1 MAEESIL
8 TDDFLHELMNVGEV
22 DLLVGVPT
30 YNDAATIGQ
39 IVQAI
44 RAGLVQYFPR
54 QRAVIVNADGGSHDQ
69 TQELVR
75 AASINDLQHTPNPHA
90 LRTLHSIS
98 ARYGGGP
105 TSGRGL
111 YAILAAAD
119 LLHSSAC
126 AVISA
131 DSTNI
136 EPEWIAHLLQPISGE
151 GFDLVTPVY
160 HRHKFDGLLVRNL
173 VYPMT
178 RALYGKQIREPY
190 PSEFA
195 VSGRL
200 ATHLFGQDG
209 WAAAEAE
216 QDGAKLYLTI
226 SAITGGFKLAQAL
239 LGSKTR
245 AASSPPADVVD
256 ALREGVGPL
265 FFSLDR
271 QPAWRTSTPSEPI
284 PILGGKPE
292 VTLDPLR
299 INRKRLYD
307 LFRSGVAELAPL
319 LSSIVSPPTL
329 EQLQQLAARGEADFC
344 YCDELWVKTVYEFA
358 ASYHRA
364 VLNRD
369 HIIQAL
375 APLYRGR
382 AYTFL
387 VENRDSQS
395 EEVERNVE
403 ALCLTFEKAKPYL
416 GELWDGRK

>member
-1 MAEESIL
+1 LAEESIL

-30 YNDAATIGQ
+30 YNDAANIGQ

-44 RAGLVQYFPR
+44 RAGLVMYFPR
-54 QRAVIVNADGGSHDQ
+54 LRSVIVNADGGSQDK

-75 AASINDLQHTPNPHA
+75 AASINDLQHSSNPHA

-126 AVISA
+126 AVVSP

-136 EPEWIAHLLQPISGE
+136 EPEWIAHLLQPVCRE

-178 RALYGKQIREPY
+178 RALYAKQIREPY

-195 VSGRL
+195 FSGRL
-200 ATHLFGQDG
+200 ATHLFGQED
-209 WAAAEAE
+209 WAEEAE

-245 AASSPPADVVD
+245 AQNLPPADVVD

-265 FFSLDR
+265 FFSLDH
-271 QPAWRTSTPSEPI
+271 QSAWRSNTPSEPV
-284 PILGGKPE
+284 PILGGQPE
-292 VTLDPLR
+292 LTLDPLR

-307 LFRSGVAELAPL
+307 LFRSGVGELAPL
-319 LSSIVSPPTL
+319 LNSIVSRSTL
-329 EQLQQLAARGEADFC
+329 EDLQQLASRGEQDFC
-344 YCDELWVKTVYEFA
+344 YCDELWVRTVYEFA

-364 VLNRD
+364 VISRD

-387 VENRDSQS
+387 VENHDSQG

-403 ALCLTFEKAKPYL
+403 ALCLTFEKLKPYL
-416 GELWDGRK
+416 EDLWDGRK

>member
-1 MAEESIL
+1 LAEESIL

-22 DLLVGVPT
+22 DLIVGVPT

-39 IVQAI
+39 IVQAV
-44 RAGLVQYFPR
+44 RAGLVKYFPR
-54 QRAVIVNADGGSHDQ
+54 QRAVILNADGGSQDN

-75 AASINDLQHTPNPHA
+75 AASINDLQPAANPHA

-111 YAILAAAD
+111 YAILGAAD
-119 LLHSSAC
+119 LLHCSAC

-136 EPEWIAHLLQPISGE
+136 EPEWIAHLLQPVQE
-151 GFDLVTPVY
+151 DFDLVTPVY

-178 RALYGKQIREPY
+178 RALYAKQVREPY

-195 VSGRL
+195 FSGRL
-200 ATHLFGQDG
+200 ATHLFGQEG
-209 WAAAEAE
+209 WVEEAE

-226 SAITGGFKLAQAL
+226 SAITSGFKLAQAL

-245 AASSPPADVVD
+245 AQNNPPADVVD

-265 FFSLDR
+265 FFSLDHY
-271 QPAWRTSTPSEPI
+271 PAWRSNVSSEPV
-284 PILGGKPE
+284 PVLGGQPE
-292 VTLDPLR
+292 VTLEPLR

-307 LFRSGVAELAPL
+307 LFRSGVDELSPL
-319 LSSIVSPPTL
+319 LNSIVSQATL
-329 EQLQQLAARGEADFC
+329 QELQLLASRAEQDFC

-387 VENRDSQS
+387 AENRDSQG

-403 ALCLTFEKAKPYL
+403 ALCLTFEKFKPYL
-416 GELWDGRK
+416 GDLWDGRR